1 MKTTKYA
8 NVLENI
14 LKIKNKILLMAKKA
28 RIRA

>member
-8 NVLENI
+8 NVPFKI
-14 LKIKNKILLMAKKA
+14 LKGKNKILLMAKKA